1 MGEVQHENYK
11 GIDLRSSPSEF
22 PMLGQ
27 TKWKVHLD
35 ITFPADGTISFL
47 HEYHNDRLIFLTSN
61 EARWGRAR
69 MGPSHRRPLARQWSD
84 SFTRVSGWGAGAVI
98 EGGWRAPKIL
108 IRSEL

>member
-47 HEYHNDRLIFLTSN
+47 HGYHNDRLVFLTSN
-61 EARWGRAR
+61 EARLAGLEWGHRIVDLWQDSGQIPSQELAAGVL
-69 MGPSHRRPLARQWSD
+69 GP
-84 SFTRVSGWGAGAVI
+84 
-98 EGGWRAPKIL
+98 
-108 IRSEL
+108 